1 MRCKSWQLKMMLSS
15 ALALALTLL
24 GASGCLQDGNLFSGV
39 PDLLQPLNGQVLTE
53 TSPYFDWSDVGSAT
67 RYHLRVN
74 SVQTGLAVIEKDNLV
89 TSEYYAVEMLTPGD
103 YQWQVQAGDDKNWG
117 SWSVR
122 WVFTIQQGIPV
133 QR

>member
-1 MRCKSWQLKMMLSS
+1 MIPSS
-15 ALALALTLL
+15 VLALALSLL
-24 GASGCLQDGNLFSGV
+24 CASGCLQDSNLFGGV

-53 TSPYFDWSDVGSAT
+53 ASPYFDWSDAAGAT

-74 SVQTGLAVIEKDNLV
+74 SAQTGLAVIDKDNLMS
-89 TSEYYAVEMLTPGD
+89 SEYYAVEVLTPGD

-122 WVFTIQQGIPV
+122 WVFTIQQVDI
-133 QR
+133 